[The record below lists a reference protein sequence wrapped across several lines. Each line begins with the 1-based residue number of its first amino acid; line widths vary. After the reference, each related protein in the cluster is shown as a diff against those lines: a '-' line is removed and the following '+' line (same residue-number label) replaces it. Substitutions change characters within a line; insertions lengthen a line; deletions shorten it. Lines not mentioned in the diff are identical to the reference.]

1 MRNLFSILFFIL
13 WGSAS
18 IAQTDTTFIGQD
30 TSIVSNL
37 STDNRTGSIFLDSLS
52 QGQNMRRLFFI
63 NERIVGEAKSISKLD
78 LERNLPGIKS
88 IRYRLP
94 SKENWKFWV
103 VASSLLF
110 LSLIRISNPKRFDEQ
125 LLSAI
130 DFSIDLKFSSEKTG
144 SYLFNHIGLFVT
156 FIIALSLFWVTYL
169 EYHSLEDNVN
179 YSLRI
184 WQQVGILLALYLGKT
199 FTGMLIG
206 WVFEMK
212 AYTKVFLYN
221 TLVVNNFLGVLM
233 VFFNLFYI
241 YVQNPET
248 LIIIESILLILIFI
262 AIIFRTI
269 KNILM
274 SLQAGSE
281 QIIYIILYLCSLEI
295 VPWLILLKL
304 FINGR

>member
-1 MRNLFSILFFIL
+1 MKYLFSILYLIL
-13 WGSAS
+13 FSNISFAQIDTLAS
-18 IAQTDTTFIGQD
+18 QKDSTFLLG
-30 TSIVSNL
+30 
-37 STDNRTGSIFLDSLS
+37 NRLDQKTGSVFLDSIKED
-52 QGQNMRRLFFI
+52 QNLRRLFFI

-130 DFSIDLKFSSEKTG
+130 DFNIDLKFSSEKTS
-144 SYLFNHIGLFVT
+144 SYLFNHIGLFVN
-156 FIIALSLFWVTYL
+156 FIIAISLFWVTYL
-169 EYHSLEDNVN
+169 EYHSLEDNIN

-184 WQQVGILLALYLGKT
+184 WQQVAILLALYLGKT
-199 FTGMLIG
+199 LAGILIG
-206 WVFEMK
+206 WVFEMQ

-221 TLVVNNFLGVLM
+221 TLVVNNFLGVLL

-248 LIIIESILLILIFI
+248 LVIIESILLILIFI

-274 SLQAGSE
+274 SLNAGSE

>member
-1 MRNLFSILFFIL
+1 MSNL
-13 WGSAS
+13 G
-18 IAQTDTTFIGQD
+18 IAQNDTLPLQQD
-30 TSIVSNL
+30 TSLANNVVI
-37 STDNRTGSIFLDSLS
+37 DHRTGSVYLDSLA
-52 QGQNMRRLFFI
+52 QGQNMRKLFFL
-63 NERIVGEAKSISKLD
+63 NERIVGEAKSMSKID

-88 IRYRLP
+88 IRYRIP
-94 SKENWKFWV
+94 GKENWKFWV

-110 LSLIRISNPKRFDEQ
+110 LSMIRISNPKRFDEQ

-144 SYLFNHIGLFVT
+144 SYLFNHIGLFVN

-169 EYHSLEDNVN
+169 EYHSLEDNIN
-179 YSLRI
+179 YSFRI
-184 WQQVGILLALYLGKT
+184 WQQVAILLGLYLGKT
-199 FTGMLIG
+199 FIGIIIG

-221 TLVVNNFLGVLM
+221 TLVVNNFLGVLL

-248 LIIIESILLILIFI
+248 LVIIESILLILIFI